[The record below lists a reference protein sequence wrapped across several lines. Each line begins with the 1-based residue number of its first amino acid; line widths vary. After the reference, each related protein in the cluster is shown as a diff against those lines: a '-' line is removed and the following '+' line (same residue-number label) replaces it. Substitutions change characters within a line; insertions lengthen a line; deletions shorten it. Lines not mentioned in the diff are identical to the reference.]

1 MTGDL
6 LSMTGFGSAQLER
19 EGFVIRA
26 EIRTVNHKHLQVRLR
41 LPSAHHN
48 LEPRL
53 EGLVKQS
60 LQRGSVQLAV
70 HLDASGAVPEVQV
83 QTDLASRYAQDIQ
96 ALGQTLGL
104 PDPVTLQQVVSLP
117 GVLHVTEAASDGE
130 REAGWIEEAV
140 RAAIEDLLRMRTVE
154 GQAMLRDLRGRHQE
168 IEAVRG
174 AIAARA
180 PQIVREHAEKLHER
194 VRTLLDSGSPVAEG
208 DLAREVALLAD
219 RLDVSEELARLA
231 AHLELLDQLLS
242 QGGPIGRKLDFLAQE
257 FMREANTIGSKC
269 SDAETAHQ
277 VVEMKTAIER
287 LREQIQ
293 NVE

>member
-26 EIRTVNHKHLQVRLR
+26 EIRAVNHKHLQVRLR

-96 ALGQTLGL
+96 ALGLTLGL